1 MAKKKHIA
9 IQDSFPF
16 VEEVTVPV
24 QNAAPHDN
32 ITSTK
37 LSDTVKEMNST
48 GVNGVNGVNGETGIS
63 ESFVSQ
69 TNVTGDQTSLS
80 QEVVNN
86 PPNYATVAPTK
97 KNTPPIEISRNKYG
111 LYNHIDYVFNEDGF
125 VNWRA
130 MIPQKYLYVGKNIKD
145 NPVKREIFE
154 KKYGKKPEKVDL
166 AVDKIEDEDLLIT
179 LGGIRYLALLRGY
192 NGVSFNV
199 LPNAHNAYASVTCD
213 IQWIDNYEVSSR
225 TLFGG
230 IKFSGA
236 ACATLENTY
245 SFSRNY
251 LPEIASNRA
260 FCRAVRN
267 FLNIDV
273 VSDEEAFEKKL
284 DESTLPPS
292 TSTGST
298 PYGQPHELLK
308 AKMAEKNIEF
318 AQVKAQMVK
327 RFEANNIKGDDYEA
341 WKKAESVLDL
351 TPLQIFD
358 VIGRMNKKDKEKQ
371 KETAGEKE

>member
-32 ITSTK
+32 VTSTK
-37 LSDTVKEMNST
+37 LLDTLKEMNLT
-48 GVNGVNGVNGETGIS
+48 GANGETGIS

-80 QEVVNN
+80 QEVVND
-86 PPNYATVAPTK
+86 PPNYAIIAPTK

-192 NGVSFNV
+192 ESVKFDV
-199 LPNAHNAYASVTCD
+199 LPSSNGAYSSVTCD
-213 IQWIDNYEVSSR
+213 IKWLKNFEC
-225 TLFGG
+225 GG
-230 IKFSGA
+230 KIGCDYFDTVEFSGA